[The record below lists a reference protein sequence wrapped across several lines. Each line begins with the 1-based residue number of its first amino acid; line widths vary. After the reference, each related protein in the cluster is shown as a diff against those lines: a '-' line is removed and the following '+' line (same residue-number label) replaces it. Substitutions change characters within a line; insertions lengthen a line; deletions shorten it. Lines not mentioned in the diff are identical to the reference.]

1 MKLKIPNDRTS
12 GFRSDLK
19 QTETLKK
26 VAKRSAKKAIR
37 ESKALGLTIKYLKN
51 GILYSESPEGIKEVI
66 QRPVKSKT
74 SKIKSLKLKKGM
86 IFHAKD

>member
-1 MKLKIPNDRTS
+1 MRLKKTSERTP

-19 QTETLKK
+19 QTETLVK
-26 VAKRSAKKAIR
+26 VARRSAKRAIR

-51 GILYSESPEGIKEVI
+51 GILYSESPEGIKEII
-66 QRPVKSKT
+66 QDTTKSKI